1 MQFLSNSFRNKIILF
16 TLIIVGSKWI
26 ISFAYFPHEDLSLR
40 IISEAMTKGY
50 FHYVKVLSDLDF
62 VRNYSPNLDSKEWLM
77 VPIGSV
83 IFHSIFFKIMGISS
97 FILLE
102 FICVFIF
109 LFSISSIVKE
119 FRFNKNFPIFIAL
132 LFFSIPILI
141 NLFGVK
147 YTYLITI
154 SNSFYNL
161 QFPRPL
167 VANLYLFFFLY
178 FVVKNYKE
186 EILTKKNIY
195 FLSVFFGLLASSSFF
210 IFISL
215 FIFLITVIF
224 LKYSFTSIIE
234 KIKILNKDVLISIII
249 SLILIA
255 VFFLTI
261 LKSNNDY
268 SMRLGIF
275 PINIDKKIW
284 LLKYYLLNLVKVK
297 NLLAFLLAT
306 FIFIFLNNRSFEEKY
321 IIKIFFINLIC
332 SLFTPFIF
340 ILLFNKV
347 AFLYHFNNLILIN
360 LVLFYSFV
368 LISLYQLIIDKIKI
382 FNLNTGVIYLFVIL
396 LLISNLF
403 FYLNKEN
410 LSKNNDNRKF
420 TNKAIEFIKYEVP
433 KNCEILAFDHTMQT
447 WLIMNGYKYFQ
458 YIDGTFTS
466 RNNEVIE
473 NDLINAM
480 KITNMNEKDLI
491 VFLKSE
497 FDGWRFKNHRL
508 QQLFWQTYTANSFY
522 TYNDSLNFEEEEKK
536 IIINTSP
543 FYVHQIVMPI
553 EIKKILINKF
563 NNYDI
568 KEIKLPDLIIIKNSD
583 SFWSKSK
590 INTEKFKLAMSN
602 SSYELYL
609 NINSYKNKC
618 AK

>member
-178 FVVKNYKE
+178 FVFKNYKE
-186 EILTKKNIY
+186 EIFTKKNIY

-249 SLILIA
+249 LLILIA
-255 VFFLTI
+255 VFFLTVF
-261 LKSNNDY
+261 KSNNDY
-268 SMRLGIF
+268 SMRMGIF
-275 PINIDKKIW
+275 PIDVEKKIW
-284 LLKYYLLNLVKVK
+284 LLKYYLLNLLKIK
-297 NLLAFLLAT
+297 NLLVFLLAT
-306 FIFIFLNNRSFEEKY
+306 FLFIFLNNRSFEEKY
-321 IIKIFFINLIC
+321 IIKIFFINLVC
-332 SLFTPFIF
+332 SLLTPFIF

-497 FDGWRFKNHRL
+497 FDGWRLKNHRL

-609 NINSYKNKC
+609 NRNSYKNKC
-618 AK
+618 TK